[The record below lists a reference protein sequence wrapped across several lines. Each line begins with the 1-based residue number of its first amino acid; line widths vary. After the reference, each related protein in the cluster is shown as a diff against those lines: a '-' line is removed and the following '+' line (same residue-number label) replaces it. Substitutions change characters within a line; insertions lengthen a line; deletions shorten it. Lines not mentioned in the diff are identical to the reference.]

1 VFDPEA
7 EASPPPPPTPGILLQ
22 DDFFPQEGWLVDDDE
37 SFTFA
42 YASRTY
48 RILVKERRA
57 LWSSLRALPRG
68 AGSVVIQVEASLA
81 NGTPRTDWYGIGCI
95 ASSEAAYLFG
105 ISPDGYYTIAFD
117 SAASEDIQLERLVED
132 YADDAFGPAREPNRL
147 RAECLHENGQNRLRL
162 SVNGRRLVER
172 THRSRIGP
180 FAGVELFVYS
190 GRGRTDVRF
199 DDLTVREPTG

>member
-1 VFDPEA
+1 
-7 EASPPPPPTPGILLQ
+7 
-22 DDFFPQEGWLVDDDE
+22 
-37 SFTFA
+37 
-42 YASRTY
+42 
-48 RILVKERRA
+48 VKERRA

-68 AGSVVIQVEASLA
+68 AGSVVIQVEASLV

-132 YADDAFGPAREPNRL
+132 YADGAFGPAREPNRL

-180 FAGVELFVYS
+180 FAGVELFVYF
-190 GRGRTDVRF
+190 GARPYRRPLRRPHRTRADRLAPAGGWLRLARL
-199 DDLTVREPTG
+199 DARRRTRLTSRCAGVG